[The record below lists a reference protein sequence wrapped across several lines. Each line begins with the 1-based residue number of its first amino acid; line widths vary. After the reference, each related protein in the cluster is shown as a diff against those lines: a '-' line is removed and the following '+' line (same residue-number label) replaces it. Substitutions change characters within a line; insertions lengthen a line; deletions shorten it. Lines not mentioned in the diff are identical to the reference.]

1 MPEGSPLRV
10 AMTLEQCWHP
20 VPGGTALAAL
30 RLARE
35 LATRSDVALV
45 GVSARHREPP
55 APEFRPTIPVRAL
68 PLPRAI
74 LYETWHRLR
83 RPAVERATGPVDVIH
98 ATGLALPPRSAPLV
112 VTLHDLAF
120 VDHPEHFSRM
130 GRRFFDSALGIIRRE
145 ADLVLC
151 SSTATLERC
160 VEIGLGRDRLRLVPL
175 GVDVEPA
182 SEADVA
188 RTRAAYGLEGRYVL
202 WVGTVEPRKNLP
214 RLLRAF
220 AAVETE
226 AQLVL
231 VGPQGWNEELGARLA
246 ELPASVRERI
256 RVLGFVPHADL
267 APLYAGAATFAFPSL
282 LEGFGFPVVE
292 AMAQGTPVVTS
303 RGTSTEEI
311 AGDAALLVDPLD
323 LEELAAALQ
332 RALDDAE
339 LAARLGERG
348 RLRAARYTWARS
360 ADLVLDAYREAS
372 ARS

>member
-1 MPEGSPLRV
+1 VRV
-10 AMTLEQCWHP
+10 ALTLEQCWHP
-20 VPGGTALAAL
+20 VPGGTAVAAL

-35 LATRSDVALV
+35 LHTRPEVSLI

-55 APEFRPTIPVRAL
+55 APAFRPTIPVRGM
-68 PLPRAI
+68 PFPRAL
-74 LYETWHRLR
+74 LYESWHRLR
-83 RPAVERATGPVDVIH
+83 WPPVERATGPVDVIH

-130 GRRFFDSALGIIRRE
+130 GRRFFESALGIIRSE

-160 VEIGLGRDRLRLVPL
+160 AEIGLEPGRLRLTPL

-182 SEADVA
+182 TRPEIE
-188 RTRAAYGLEGRYVL
+188 RTRAGHGLDGRYVL

-214 RLLRAF
+214 TLLRAF
-220 AAVETE
+220 AAVETD
-226 AQLVL
+226 ASLVL

-246 ELPASVRERI
+246 ELPLAVRERV
-256 RVLGFVPHADL
+256 RVLGFVPHEDL
-267 APLYAGAATFAFPSL
+267 GPLYAGAAAFCFPSL

-303 RGTSTEEI
+303 LGTSTEEL
-311 AGDAALLVDPLD
+311 AGDAGLLVDPRD
-323 LEELAAALQ
+323 VDALADALG
-332 RALDDAE
+332 RVLADDA
-339 LAARLGERG
+339 LAARLGELG
-348 RLRAARYTWARS
+348 RARAALYTWARS
-360 ADLVLDAYREAS
+360 ADLVLDAYREVTCT
-372 ARS
+372 RS

>member
-1 MPEGSPLRV
+1 MRV

-20 VPGGTALAAL
+20 VPGGTAVAAL

-35 LATRSDVALV
+35 LNTRPGVSMI
-45 GVSARHREPP
+45 GVSARHRELPEP
-55 APEFRPTIPVRAL
+55 AFRPTIPVRGL
-68 PLPRAI
+68 PLPRAL
-74 LYETWHRLR
+74 LYESWHRLR
-83 RPAVERATGPVDVIH
+83 RPAVEGATGPVDVIH
-98 ATGLALPPRSAPLV
+98 ATGLAMPPRSAALV

-130 GRRFFDSALGIIRRE
+130 GRRFFEAALRIIRSE

-151 SSTATLERC
+151 SSSATLERC
-160 VEIGLGRDRLRLVPL
+160 TEIGLERDRLRLVPL

-188 RTRAAYGLEGRYVL
+188 RTRRAHGLAGRYVL

-214 RLLRAF
+214 RLLQAF
-220 AAVETE
+220 AAVETD

-231 VGPQGWNEELGARLA
+231 VGPQGWNEELGERLA
-246 ELPASVRERI
+246 ELPPSVRERV
-256 RVLGFVPHADL
+256 RVLGFVPHEDL
-267 APLYAGAATFAFPSL
+267 GPLYAGATAFCFPSL

-303 RGTSTEEI
+303 RGTSTEEL
-311 AGDAALLVDPLD
+311 AGAAGLLVDPRD
-323 LEELAAALQ
+323 TRELAAALE
-332 RALDDAE
+332 RILADAS
-339 LAARLGERG
+339 LAERLGTLG
-348 RLRAARYTWARS
+348 RDRAARYTWTRS
-360 ADLVLDAYREAS
+360 ADLVLDAYREVAS